1 MNAPSPHVAAL
12 MVDVNGHV
20 LSCTWSFE
28 AISGYAGSHVR
39 QANLRQ
45 FLTIDAQDNRALLE
59 PTLSGTISTGQLCCA
74 DGQWIPIRLTISLVR
89 MDDEADE
96 KYLIVLSHED
106 YRAKHQRSIQD
117 LPIGTVIDEL
127 PCLFYVIDTTS
138 HLVLWNLQIE
148 DALEMSGDEI
158 RLETV
163 DRFFDPA
170 DRPVIVQ
177 KLAEAFEHGTAYIEA
192 ELVGKHGKRTSYLFN
207 CAGAQVDGQACLFG
221 TGVDISARK
230 RTEQI
235 LKVRDRAIFSSI
247 NAICITCCDGDE
259 NRIEYVN
266 PAFEHITGYTLEEIK
281 GCDPRFMG
289 IEGCDTEERHRIR
302 LAIQSRESVRS
313 VLRNARKNGEV
324 FYNQLLIDPVINAD
338 GKVTHFVAVIN
349 DITEAKQYE
358 GRIHQMALHDPLT
371 GLANRTLLLECL
383 KLAIDRAH
391 RYQTVGA
398 LAFIDLDNFK
408 HINDNFGHYAGD
420 TVLRELA
427 DRLRSNMRDV
437 DTVARIGGDEF
448 VILISQH
455 GAGQHLADLL
465 ERIRISVCTPMLV
478 GGREIVPSASI
489 GVSLFPHDGDSFDQ
503 VMRSAD
509 AAMYHA
515 KSLGKNNVQFYSA
528 ELGQAMHD
536 RISLQASLSRAID
549 DGQLVLFYQP
559 KVDLRSGKMIGA
571 EALVRWNNPEEGLIP
586 PDRFIPLAEETGLI
600 VPLGDWVIDTAC
612 RMLSTLASLGLHDL
626 VISVNLSARQLRRR
640 QFPQHL
646 AEAVQRYNVSPD
658 KLELEMTESQLLDRP
673 DDAIITLNALKKM
686 GFKLS
691 IDDFG
696 TGYSSLSYLEQFPV
710 DFIKI
715 DRSFLCSV
723 GPESDAIITRAIIAL
738 GHALMLRVIAE
749 GVETLE
755 QLSFLRRHG
764 CDQMQG
770 FYFSAAVPQDEF
782 LAMLRENVQLRP
794 GPSTHL

>member
-12 MVDVNGHV
+12 IVDVNGQV
-20 LSCTWSFE
+20 LGCTWSFE
-28 AISGYAGSHVR
+28 SISGYAGSHVR
-39 QANLRQ
+39 QANLHQ
-45 FLTIDAQDNRALLE
+45 FLTIDAQDSLALLE
-59 PTLSGTISTGQLCCA
+59 PTISGTISTGRLCCA
-74 DGQWIPIRLTISLVR
+74 DGHWIPIRLTMSLVR

-96 KYLIVLSHED
+96 KYLVALSNED
-106 YRAKHQRSIQD
+106 NRAKHQRSIQD
-117 LPIGTVIDEL
+117 LPIGTVIDQL

-138 HLVLWNLQIE
+138 RLVLWNLQIE
-148 DALEMSGDEI
+148 NALEMSGEEL

-177 KLAEAFEHGTAYIEA
+177 KLNEAFELGTSYIEA

-207 CAGAQVDGQACLFG
+207 CAGAQVDGQACIFG

-235 LKVRDRAIFSSI
+235 LKVRDRAIYSSV

-266 PAFEHITGYTLEEIK
+266 PAFEHITGYTLQEIK
-281 GCDPRFMG
+281 GRDPRFMG

-302 LAIQSRESVRS
+302 LAIRSRERVRS

-324 FYNQLLIDPVINAD
+324 FYNELLIDPVINAD

-349 DITEAKQYE
+349 DITETKQYE
-358 GRIHQMALHDPLT
+358 RRIHHLAHHDPLT

-383 KLAIDRAH
+383 KLAIDRSN
-391 RYQTVGA
+391 RNQTAGA

-408 HINDNFGHYAGD
+408 HINDNFGHDAGD
-420 TVLRELA
+420 AVLRELA

-465 ERIRISVCTPMLV
+465 ERIRVSVCTPMTV
-478 GGREIVPSASI
+478 GDREIVPSASI
-489 GVSLFPHDGDSFDQ
+489 GVSLFPHDGDSSDQ

-515 KSLGKNNVQFYSA
+515 KSLGRNNVQFYSA

-536 RISLQASLSRAID
+536 SISLQASLSRAID

-559 KVDLRSGKMIGA
+559 KVDLRSGKIIGA
-571 EALVRWNNPEEGLIP
+571 EALVRWNHPEAGLIL
-586 PDRFIPLAEETGLI
+586 PDRFISLAEETGLI

-612 RMLSTLASLGLHDL
+612 RMLCTLAALGLHDL
-626 VISVNLSARQLRRR
+626 VISVNLSSRQLRRR

-646 AEAVQRYNVSPD
+646 AEAVQRHNVSPD

-673 DDAIITLNALKKM
+673 DDAIVTLNALKKM

-696 TGYSSLSYLEQFPV
+696 TGFSSLSYLEQFPV

-723 GPESDAIITRAIIAL
+723 GPDSDAIITRAIIAL
-738 GHALMLRVIAE
+738 GQALKLGVIAE

-770 FYFSAAVPQDEF
+770 FYFSPAVPQNDF
-782 LAMLRENVQLRP
+782 LAMLRDNVQLEP
-794 GPSTHL
+794 

>member
-1 MNAPSPHVAAL
+1 M
-12 MVDVNGHV
+12 
-20 LSCTWSFE
+20 
-28 AISGYAGSHVR
+28 
-39 QANLRQ
+39 
-45 FLTIDAQDNRALLE
+45 
-59 PTLSGTISTGQLCCA
+59 
-74 DGQWIPIRLTISLVR
+74 
-89 MDDEADE
+89 
-96 KYLIVLSHED
+96 
-106 YRAKHQRSIQD
+106 
-117 LPIGTVIDEL
+117 
-127 PCLFYVIDTTS
+127 
-138 HLVLWNLQIE
+138 
-148 DALEMSGDEI
+148 
-158 RLETV
+158 
-163 DRFFDPA
+163 
-170 DRPVIVQ
+170 
-177 KLAEAFEHGTAYIEA
+177 
-192 ELVGKHGKRTSYLFN
+192 
-207 CAGAQVDGQACLFG
+207 
-221 TGVDISARK
+221 
-230 RTEQI
+230 
-235 LKVRDRAIFSSI
+235 
-247 NAICITCCDGDE
+247 
-259 NRIEYVN
+259 
-266 PAFEHITGYTLEEIK
+266 
-281 GCDPRFMG
+281 
-289 IEGCDTEERHRIR
+289 
-302 LAIQSRESVRS
+302 RS

-420 TVLRELA
+420 AVLRELA

-455 GAGQHLADLL
+455 GADQDLADLL

-536 RISLQASLSRAID
+536 RISLQASLCRAID
-549 DGQLVLFYQP
+549 DGQLLLFYQP
-559 KVDLRSGKMIGA
+559 KVDLQSGKMIGA
-571 EALVRWNNPEEGLIP
+571 EALVRWNNPEVGVIP
-586 PDRFIPLAEETGLI
+586 PDRFIPIAEETGLI
-600 VPLGDWVIDTAC
+600 VPLGEWVIDTAC

-626 VISVNLSARQLRRR
+626 VISVNLAARQLRRR

-646 AEAVQRYNVSPD
+646 AEAVQRHNVSPD
-658 KLELEMTESQLLDRP
+658 TLELEITLSQLLDRP
-673 DDAIITLNALKKM
+673 DDATITLNALKKM

-696 TGYSSLSYLEQFPV
+696 KGYSSLSYLEQFPV

-723 GPESDAIITRAIIAL
+723 GPDSDAIITRAIIAL
-738 GHALMLRVIAE
+738 GHALKLLVVAE

-782 LAMLRENVQLRP
+782 LAMLRENVGLQPYSNAHR
-794 GPSTHL
+794 